1 MGIIMNVVQQY
12 YDALLHIGV
21 TNFDSASNGE
31 NQFLNGYLPEL
42 IEPVVFDVG
51 ANVGKF
57 TENVF
62 NLNETAVVHAFE
74 PHPVTFASLAAND
87 FGKRFHPHNCGMGE
101 TMSEALL
108 YDYVNQDGSEHASV
122 HRGVIEEIHHGEALS
137 HSVRIITLDGFVRE
151 NGIDRIHLLKVDTE
165 GHEMAVFQGGE
176 KTIRSGAID
185 VIQFEFNEMNVI
197 SRTFFKD
204 FFDFLPE
211 YDFFR
216 LTHQGAL
223 FIRRYTP
230 VFCEVFALQN
240 IVCVK
245 KGLNVFNF

>member
-1 MGIIMNVVQQY
+1 MEIIMNVVQQY
-12 YDALLHIGV
+12 YDALLQIGV
-21 TNFDSASNGE
+21 TNFNSASNGE
-31 NQFLNGYLPEL
+31 DKFLSDYLTGL
-42 IEPVVFDVG
+42 TAPVVFDVG

-57 TENVF
+57 TETVM
-62 NLNETAVVHAFE
+62 NLNETATVYAFE
-74 PHPVTFASLAAND
+74 PHPLTFEKLQENA
-87 FGKRFHPHNCGMGE
+87 FGHGFHPCNFGLGDKE
-101 TMSEALL
+101 TGALL

-122 HRGVIEEIHHGEALS
+122 HQGVIEQIHHGEALS
-137 HSVRIITLDGFVRE
+137 HDIRIRTLDVFVCE
-151 NGIDRIHLLKVDTE
+151 KGIDRIHLLKVDTE
-165 GHEMAVFQGGE
+165 GNEMAVFKGGE
-176 KTIRSGAID
+176 KTIRSGAVD

-216 LTHQGAL
+216 LTPQGAL

-230 VFCEVFALQN
+230 IFCEIFGVQN

-245 KGLNVFNF
+245 KGLNVFNV

>member
-1 MGIIMNVVQQY
+1 MGAVEQY
-12 YDALLHIGV
+12 FDALLQIGV
-21 TNFDSASNGE
+21 TNFDSGSNGE
-31 NQFLNGYLPEL
+31 EMFLEGYLPAL
-42 IEPVVFDVG
+42 TSPVVFDVG

-57 TENVF
+57 SETVM
-62 NLNETAVVHAFE
+62 NLNETAVVYAFE
-74 PHPVTFASLAAND
+74 PHPVTFEKLKDNY
-87 FGKRFHPHNCGMGE
+87 FGHRFHPYNCGLGE
-101 TMSEALL
+101 TKSDALL
-108 YDYVNQDGSEHASV
+108 YDYANQDGSEHASV

-137 HSVRIITLDGFVRE
+137 HSVRIMTLDGFVGE
-151 NGIDRIHLLKVDTE
+151 NGIDRIHLLKADTE
-165 GHEMAVFQGGE
+165 GHEMAVFRGGE
-176 KTIRSGAID
+176 KTIRSGAVD

-223 FIRRYTP
+223 FIRRYSP
-230 VFCEVFALQN
+230 IFCEIFGVQN

>member
-1 MGIIMNVVQQY
+1 MGAVEQY
-12 YDALLHIGV
+12 YDSLLQIGV

-31 NQFLNGYLPEL
+31 HLFLNGYLYGLQSPL
-42 IEPVVFDVG
+42 VFDVG

-57 TENVF
+57 TEAVF

-74 PHPVTFASLAAND
+74 PHPVTFSKLAESD
-87 FGKRFHPHNCGMGE
+87 FGERFHPYNCGLGE
-101 TMSEALL
+101 TKSEALL
-108 YDYVNQDGSEHASV
+108 YDYVNQDGSEHASI
-122 HRGVIEEIHHGEALS
+122 HRGVIEEIHHGESLS
-137 HSVRIITLDGFVRE
+137 HNIRIITLDGFVRD
-151 NGIDRIHLLKVDTE
+151 NGIDKIQLLKVDTE
-165 GHEMAVFQGGE
+165 GNEMAVFKGGE

-223 FIRRYTP
+223 FLRRYIP
-230 VFCEVFALQN
+230 HFCEIFGVQN

-245 KGLNVFNF
+245 KGLNVFNV

>member
-1 MGIIMNVVQQY
+1 MGAVEHY
-12 YDALLHIGV
+12 YDSLLHIGV

-31 NQFLNGYLPEL
+31 NLFLNGYLPDL
-42 IEPVVFDVG
+42 KKPVVFDVG
-51 ANVGKF
+51 ANEGGFSKTVM
-57 TENVF
+57 
-62 NLNETAVVHAFE
+62 NLNDTTTLHAFE
-74 PHPVTFASLAAND
+74 PHPSTFSRLLQND
-87 FGKRFHPHNCGMGE
+87 FGKSFHPHNCAMGE
-101 TMSEALL
+101 TDSDALL
-108 YDYVNQDGSEHASV
+108 YDYADKDGSEHASV
-122 HRGVIEEIHHGEALS
+122 HKGVIEHIHGGEALT
-137 HSVRIITLDGFVRE
+137 HMVRMTTLDAFVRE

-165 GHEMAVFQGGE
+165 GNEMSVFRGGE

-216 LTHQGAL
+216 LTYNGAL
-223 FIRRYTP
+223 YIRRYIP
-230 VFCEVFALQN
+230 CFCEIFGCQN

-245 KGLNVFNF
+245 KGLEVFNF